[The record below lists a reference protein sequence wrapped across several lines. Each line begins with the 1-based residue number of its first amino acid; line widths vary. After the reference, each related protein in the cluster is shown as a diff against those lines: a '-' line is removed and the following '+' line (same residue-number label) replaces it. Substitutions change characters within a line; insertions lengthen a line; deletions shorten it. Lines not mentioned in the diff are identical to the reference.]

1 MKALITSIISLG
13 LVIGAWV
20 CYYGYSTDTLE
31 DMTRSCEEK
40 VLTAIKDNDWKTAK
54 KEFEAD
60 YKKWHKYRKTALYFL
75 DTGDVND
82 TDSAFARALEYIDEE
97 DASNGRGEVLSLKE
111 QLTALKENEQISVRN
126 IF

>member
-1 MKALITSIISLG
+1 M
-13 LVIGAWV
+13 
-20 CYYGYSTDTLE
+20 
-31 DMTRSCEEK
+31 
-40 VLTAIKDNDWKTAK
+40 
-54 KEFEAD
+54 
-60 YKKWHKYRKTALYFL
+60 YFL